1 VENRSRAAGEVGSMG
16 AMGIRYYAYPLPEE
30 HVRFAREEPR
40 AFFSRDPLADAW
52 GLAEVDPA
60 APEPTGADAAEPPL
74 MLYLDKCWRELQSLL
89 AGASIEDNRAAYDL
103 VRGEVEMDGDWW
115 WPYFGVL
122 DAAQV
127 QAVAADLNTV
137 TEHDVDHWL
146 SMDPLLGY
154 GEEREYVLEFLGRAQ
169 EFTALLAR
177 QKLALIYKI
186 G

>member
-1 VENRSRAAGEVGSMG
+1 
-16 AMGIRYYAYPLPEE
+16 MGIRYYAYPLPEE
-30 HVRFAREEPR
+30 HVGFAREEPR

-52 GLAEVDPA
+52 GLAEVDPE
-60 APEPTGADAAEPPL
+60 APDPTGAVASEPPL

-89 AGASIEDNRAAYDL
+89 AGASIEGSRAAYDL
-103 VRGEVEMDGDWW
+103 VQGDVEMDGDGW

-122 DAAQV
+122 DAARV

-137 TEHDVDHWL
+137 TEKDVDRWL
-146 SMDPLLGY
+146 AMDPLLGY
-154 GEEREYVLEFLGRAQ
+154 GEQKEYVLEFLGRAQ
-169 EFTALLAR
+169 RFTALLAQ